1 MSHYFIFSYPVKNVA
16 ERLQSLQGCHMK
28 VRRILKGHQGK
39 VLCMDW
45 SGDRRHL
52 VSSSQVCEKLSFYN
66 LFSPPFV
73 YHIY

>member
-1 MSHYFIFSYPVKNVA
+1 MFLFIYSLVKDVA

-45 SGDRRHL
+45 STDKRHL
-52 VSSSQVCEKLSFYN
+52 VSSSQVTRILSN
-66 LFSPPFV
+66 LDSTRW
-73 YHIY
+73 